1 MAKCKNCGKEFDKD
15 RGLHLHIKAHKLSI
29 KDYYHQYFPR
39 HDKHTG
45 DLIKF
50 KNKEQYFSSDFNN
63 KRNLKSW
70 LSKIPTSQAK
80 EYCKELLVKRK
91 KEKGLVYTLTE
102 VELRTLPIPPIHFYE
117 SLFGSYYSLCEE
129 IGYKN
134 KFEKVPTKKNYRET
148 FNKDHLI
155 YIDSREQNPLEIDDF
170 PTEVKGLKFG
180 DYCLN
185 DKKKTRNT
193 YIERKSVPDLI
204 GTLSSGLERFK
215 NEINRAS
222 EEKAYMVV
230 LVERTLADCLAFNRL
245 KHVYKKNTR
254 VTPDFIFHNVRDLIQ
269 EFSHIQ
275 FLFVNGRD
283 ECVRIVKKLLLSGAL
298 KEKYDLQLAYDLKL
312 L

>member
-39 HDKHTG
+39 YDKHTG

-70 LSKIPTSQAK
+70 LKKIPILEAK
-80 EYCKELLVKRK
+80 EYCRNLLVRRK
-91 KEKGLVYTLTE
+91 VEKGLVYSLTE
-102 VELRTLPIPPIHFYE
+102 VELRTLPMPPIHFYE
-117 SLFGSYYSLCEE
+117 ELFGSYYELCEE

-185 DKKKTRNT
+185 DKKKTR
-193 YIERKSVPDLI
+193 EHLHRKKISP
-204 GTLSSGLERFK
+204 RFDRDIK
-215 NEINRAS
+215 
-222 EEKAYMVV
+222 
-230 LVERTLADCLAFNRL
+230 LRL
-245 KHVYKKNTR
+245 RK
-254 VTPDFIFHNVRDLIQ
+254 I
-269 EFSHIQ
+269 
-275 FLFVNGRD
+275 
-283 ECVRIVKKLLLSGAL
+283 
-298 KEKYDLQLAYDLKL
+298 
-312 L
+312 